1 MKRTLEKRLLVHNAA
16 IREII
21 KRNGIK
27 ITWIKKELGDNL
39 AKSGA
44 PSKILWDVLRSSKI
58 IEL

>member
-1 MKRTLEKRLLVHNAA
+1 MKRTLEKRLLVDNAV

-21 KRNGIK
+21 KRNEIK

-39 AKSGA
+39 AKSEA